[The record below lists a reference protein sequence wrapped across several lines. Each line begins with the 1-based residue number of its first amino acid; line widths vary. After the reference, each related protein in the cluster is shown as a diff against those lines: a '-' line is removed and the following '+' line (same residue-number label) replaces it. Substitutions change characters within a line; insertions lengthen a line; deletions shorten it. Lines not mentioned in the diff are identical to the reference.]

1 MDIKDVVI
9 LILFLVWVVTYPT
22 YQDRKIVQFI
32 MLIIM
37 PFIISYL
44 IFDAFNRNIEFSFS
58 MMGLIG
64 IFLIGMLNNAVRFYN
79 NFLRN
84 H

>member
-1 MDIKDVVI
+1 MDFKDVVI
-9 LILFLVWVVTYPT
+9 LILFLVWVVTWPT
-22 YQDRKIVQFI
+22 YKNRKIVQFI

-44 IFDAFNRNIEFSFS
+44 IFDAFSRNNNLSFS
-58 MMGLIG
+58 MLGLLG
-64 IFLIGMLNNAVRFYN
+64 IFLIGLLNNAIRFYN